1 MAITKTRVNSGLLL
15 WRKLMLNFMEATRSF
30 MVAALMR
37 PWSISLEASLKIL
50 ISNLQIHKKI
60 SKEDNSGKTSKNTA
74 NKDSLSDV
82 KTLLLTTMEILKMVW
97 EILVFCTIM
106 PMVFSKFVK
115 LMDYNLSEFA
125 TLGDQEIGLESSV
138 TKTKLGTIIR
148 ALRISLIINS
158 RVMEIGG

>member
-1 MAITKTRVNSGLLL
+1 
-15 WRKLMLNFMEATRSF
+15 
-30 MVAALMR
+30 
-37 PWSISLEASLKIL
+37 
-50 ISNLQIHKKI
+50 
-60 SKEDNSGKTSKNTA
+60 
-74 NKDSLSDV
+74 
-82 KTLLLTTMEILKMVW
+82 
-97 EILVFCTIM
+97 M

-125 TLGDQEIGLESSV
+125 ILGDQEIGLESSV